1 MAMEI
6 EIVVESPRGSGN
18 KYELDPLSGAITLD
32 RPLSAALRFPADY
45 GFIGG
50 TIGQDGDPL
59 DALVLLEEAAFPG
72 CHIRCRPV
80 GLFRMTDEKG
90 DDPKV
95 LAVPHWDP
103 RAELTDLPDSLLA
116 VISHFFEIYKD
127 LEPDRHSEVLGWDG
141 RLAAESAVRDARER
155 FENQE
160 V

>member
-1 MAMEI
+1 MEI
-6 EIVVESPRGSGN
+6 EVVVESPRGSGN
-18 KYELDPLSGAITLD
+18 KYEADPRSGAITLD

-45 GFIGG
+45 GFIPG
-50 TIGQDGDPL
+50 TIGQDGDAL

-80 GLFRMTDEKG
+80 GLFRMADEKG

-103 RAELTDLPDSLLA
+103 RVELTDLPDSLLA

-155 FENQE
+155 YENQE

>member
-6 EIVVESPRGSGN
+6 EVVVESPRGSGN
-18 KYELDPLSGAITLD
+18 KYESDPVSGAITLD

-45 GFIGG
+45 GFIPG
-50 TIGQDGDPL
+50 TMGQDGDPL
-59 DALVLLEEAAFPG
+59 DALVLLDEAAFPG
-72 CHIRCRPV
+72 CHVRCRPV
-80 GLFRMTDEKG
+80 CLFRMVDEKG

-116 VISHFFEIYKD
+116 VIRHFFEIYKD
-127 LEPDRHSEVLGWDG
+127 LDRDRHSHVIGWED
-141 RLAAESAVRDARER
+141 RPAAESAVRDARER
-155 FENQE
+155 FEHQE